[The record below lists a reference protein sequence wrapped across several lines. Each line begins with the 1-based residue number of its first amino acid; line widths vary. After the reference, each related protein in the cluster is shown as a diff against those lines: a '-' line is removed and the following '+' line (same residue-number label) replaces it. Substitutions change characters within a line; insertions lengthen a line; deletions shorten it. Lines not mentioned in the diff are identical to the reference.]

1 MGKKEVQNNSSLVGI
16 GWIVLLVFVASV
28 LVSGFDTGFTGI
40 TGYAT
45 ADVVECK
52 TEGVN
57 LDSSKTISGVRIMKP
72 TFDGGS
78 VTLNVG
84 GTQYTNVRNGKV
96 IELNS
101 DYQTDGLKKITVRE
115 LNRPVVELEVYLCKT
130 KPQRE
135 PKVAKGKAPKIK
147 KNDVLN
153 LKVVLDTYGGQNTK
167 IIDKAIKSYQKSQ
180 KKIASQIKRSEKL
193 ETNYKTRAGKVGS
206 SHRKYS
212 AFKNLEVKYKDLAV
226 SQRLKNDDYDTIIMS
241 LGLLKQSQKP
251 DEIISNLRADG
262 KFVPGEPRNQPID
275 AVNVETCTDDDNGNN
290 DPLVKGRLM
299 LNDKEYFDYCDQ
311 GISYELGC
319 RKDLTPS
326 IIDAAGNVLTS
337 GYYTTGIICGSGKA
351 CNDGACVVLPPKETH
366 PLALEFDC
374 NTGDFFDTYCGLE
387 NTRKT
392 LDYKSET
399 AGFSSFVALRDEL
412 RDNEGIRSRPL
423 VRVAL
428 EYSAASFIPAH
439 VNYDQFCLKEVG
451 QDDKYNLELKDGK
464 YYVNVCQKCG
474 VPRCNP
480 QTISQPGTIGDERS
494 TSAVASDSFLYTV
507 YSEEVESLSGKTCT
521 DFEVG
526 VDPLLKGVIYYQSQ
540 NDVEDSYDDSCV
552 NLDNVNQPQGVYLS
566 ERYCDGNLV
575 KSQILQCRYGCY
587 NGACKRA

>member
-1 MGKKEVQNNSSLVGI
+1 
-16 GWIVLLVFVASV
+16 
-28 LVSGFDTGFTGI
+28 
-40 TGYAT
+40 
-45 ADVVECK
+45 
-52 TEGVN
+52 
-57 LDSSKTISGVRIMKP
+57 
-72 TFDGGS
+72 
-78 VTLNVG
+78 
-84 GTQYTNVRNGKV
+84 
-96 IELNS
+96 
-101 DYQTDGLKKITVRE
+101 
-115 LNRPVVELEVYLCKT
+115 
-130 KPQRE
+130 
-135 PKVAKGKAPKIK
+135 
-147 KNDVLN
+147 
-153 LKVVLDTYGGQNTK
+153 
-167 IIDKAIKSYQKSQ
+167 
-180 KKIASQIKRSEKL
+180 
-193 ETNYKTRAGKVGS
+193 
-206 SHRKYS
+206 
-212 AFKNLEVKYKDLAV
+212 
-226 SQRLKNDDYDTIIMS
+226 
-241 LGLLKQSQKP
+241 
-251 DEIISNLRADG
+251 LRADG
-262 KFVPGEPRNQPID
+262 KDIPGEAKYN
-275 AVNVETCTDDDNGNN
+275 NVDVREICIDDDNGNN

-412 RDNEGIRSRPL
+412 RVNEGIRSKPL

-474 VPRCNP
+474 VPRCTP
-480 QTISQPGTIGDERS
+480 STVVEQP
-494 TSAVASDSFLYTV
+494 SAPTEQYVPPTAS
-507 YSEEVESLSGKTCT
+507 
-521 DFEVG
+521 
-526 VDPLLKGVIYYQSQ
+526 
-540 NDVEDSYDDSCV
+540 
-552 NLDNVNQPQGVYLS
+552 
-566 ERYCDGNLV
+566 
-575 KSQILQCRYGCY
+575 
-587 NGACKRA
+587 A